1 MLVGVANP
9 VAEGVVEANL
19 AAAVGRASPAA
30 VVAAVA
36 RVGVEAVAEVAEP
49 VPAEVVLAQHPDRAD
64 VERAPQVWAG
74 SLFYPP
80 LAKR

>member
-1 MLVGVANP
+1 MANP
-9 VAEGVVEANL
+9 VVEGVVEAIL

-49 VPAEVVLAQHPDRAD
+49 VPVEVVLAQHPVRAD
-64 VERAPQVWAG
+64 AERAPRVWAG
-74 SLFYPP
+74 SLFSPP